1 MGPFIPTHDPVADK
15 LAEQHLEDVTDTN
28 MALEAANKVN
38 TFALQQY
45 ADDTIVLQ
53 KIQVEPPEQINSAFR
68 DKIAAEHQLAETLF
82 AQVIPTWIGALH
94 GWIAYIS
101 VLRSIEARRPGTI
114 SPDRLIIPAMPQS
127 IRDYVA
133 LYDIPDITPL

>member
-68 DKIAAEHQLAETLF
+68 DKIAAEHQSAGNMF
-82 AQVIPTWIGALH
+82 RQVIPAWVGKLH

-101 VLRSIEARRPGTI
+101 VLRSIEARTPGTI
-114 SPDRLIIPAMPQS
+114 PADELVIPAMPQEIVDYTKANS
-127 IRDYVA
+127 IPVTM
-133 LYDIPDITPL
+133 P